1 MCVLST
7 THPLFVSSQLL
18 PVALMGTCFT
28 VPFPHP
34 IPSQFLLVL
43 CGQVVVYITADWN
56 PVLYRLRDFNLCMS
70 WTIIP
75 FIQIFLHMDKILLG
89 PAFLQAE
96 QSQPSKSLLVGESC
110 SPSIIMVALCSA
122 CSSTAMPVFQSASLS
137 LQVMDGGKIKGGWI
151 FLFIPISFFQ
161 IIRESCGELQHFFFF
176 PEKKL
181 GNMTLNRLQK
191 I

>member
-96 QSQPSKSLLVGESC
+96 QCQLYS
-110 SPSIIMVALCSA
+110 
-122 CSSTAMPVFQSASLS
+122 VFLHSRHASASLIVPAAFS
-137 LQVMDGGKIKGGWI
+137 GPLTTDPCPCCAGG
-151 FLFIPISFFQ
+151 PQS
-161 IIRESCGELQHFFFF
+161 
-176 PEKKL
+176 
-181 GNMTLNRLQK
+181 
-191 I
+191 